1 MNWEDIL
8 KVQVISSKQK
18 VKMGNIAIPT
28 EDDTDCNRKLKEFAD
43 KLRNYNILLKE
54 RWEAG
59 WPNKEIQELFGGE
72 IKVNHPDMNS
82 WRLVDL
88 KRHHDQYSYEVMSEQ
103 TYFTY
108 QQIPENVACKVLEIL
123 ESEPP
128 SFDDEAETKKIT
140 ITADSINAFAD
151 GDWAIMREYIVG
163 YPANINVVSV
173 YNPASSRVIQL
184 GWGNWENMTTIKH
197 NGEFVVVGTGSG
209 NIYNVS
215 GYYEARKFGN
225 NWHK

>member
-18 VKMGNIAIPT
+18 VKMGNIPIPT

-82 WRLVDL
+82 WRLVD
-88 KRHHDQYSYEVMSEQ
+88 KSKE
-103 TYFTY
+103 
-108 QQIPENVACKVLEIL
+108 
-123 ESEPP
+123 
-128 SFDDEAETKKIT
+128 
-140 ITADSINAFAD
+140 
-151 GDWAIMREYIVG
+151 GD
-163 YPANINVVSV
+163 
-173 YNPASSRVIQL
+173 NPASSRVIYL
-184 GWGNWENMTTIKH
+184 GWSNWEDMTTKNI
-197 NGEFVVVGTGSG
+197 NGEYVVRLTGSRD
-209 NIYNVS
+209 NHIYNIS
-215 GYYEARKFGN
+215 GYYESRKFGN

>member
-59 WPNKEIQELFGGE
+59 WPNEEIQELFGGE

-82 WRLVDL
+82 WRLVD
-88 KRHHDQYSYEVMSEQ
+88 KSKEGDRFGYEVMYEATS
-103 TYFTY
+103 FTY
-108 QQIPENVACKVLEIL
+108 EEIPENVACKVLEIL
-123 ESEPP
+123 DGHPP
-128 SFDDEAETKKIT
+128 SED
-140 ITADSINAFAD
+140 ND
-151 GDWAIMREYIVG
+151 GDLLDNIDGWGIQREYIVG
-163 YPANINVVSV
+163 YPANTNVVSV
-173 YNPASSRVIQL
+173 YSPSSSRVIQL
-184 GWGNWENMTTIKH
+184 GWSNWENMTTKNI
-197 NGEFVVVGTGSG
+197 NGEHVVIATGAG
-209 NIYNVS
+209 NHNIYHVS

>member
-1 MNWEDIL
+1 LVKWEDIL
-8 KVQVISSKQK
+8 KVQVLGNKQK

-72 IKVNHPDMNS
+72 EKVNHPDANS

-88 KRHHDQYSYEVMSEQ
+88 KRHHDQYSYEVMYEE

-123 ESEPP
+123 ESETPF
-128 SFDDEAETKKIT
+128 FDEEAETKVFNFDDWT
-140 ITADSINAFAD
+140 IKRD
-151 GDWAIMREYIVG
+151 YIVG
-163 YPANINVVSV
+163 YPFNINEVSV
-173 YNPASSRVIQL
+173 YNPASSRVIYL
-184 GWGNWENMTTIKH
+184 GWSNWENMTTKNYGGVFIAT
-197 NGEFVVVGTGSG
+197 EAGSG
-209 NIYNVS
+209 NIYNIS
-215 GYYEARKFGN
+215 GYYDARKFGN